1 MVNWKKKSPAD
12 TPAGLKTRMRVR
24 ISLMPQENIPC
35 KSLMTVRRI
44 GVSTPSEDVAV
55 TVAASRFF
63 IGPSDSLKA
72 VRKAL
77 QLLRLGEAVVVSINP
92 EQELLEDFIPGI
104 DCTVKV
110 SAHSG
115 RVQIAQHRIY
125 CRCRRAPS
133 RRRQYHWHCGPMPGR
148 HRFRSHARSMPLY
161 RCAHLGLGQTKPHG
175 QGLLA

>member
-115 RVQIAQHRIY
+115 RVQIAQHLKTILKRGSPAAY
-125 CRCRRAPS
+125 TAVAEELRAVVDNTIGIVVQCQEGIGFVPTL
-133 RRRQYHWHCGPMPGR
+133 GPCHFIDVPI
-148 HRFRSHARSMPLY
+148 SV
-161 RCAHLGLGQTKPHG
+161 
-175 QGLLA
+175 